1 MDELENNSQ
10 GGSPDPDP
18 ATPDAGIVD
27 PDIANLAI
35 VDEEQVDPGV
45 ASGAMAEDAQV
56 DPDLANVAAE
66 PPISVEEL
74 MGASEEPTEDQ
85 AAEAS
90 QEDTQLKAILE
101 AIVYVAE
108 EPLTLA
114 QIAASLQQPAERV
127 EELLDQLIADFEQPG
142 HGVSI
147 REVAGGY
154 KMATKPEHHDAVR
167 NFVKSLKPPLKLSLP
182 ALETLAV
189 IAYKQPATGPEIMEI
204 RGVQGGGVFKTLL
217 DRKLIAVAGRKNV
230 IGKPILYKTTKEFLI
245 QFGLKDLSELPSLKE
260 FEEIR
265 RMAFADNEAPAPEM
279 AEETAAE
286 VTESVTDAIETPEAS
301 SPETVVAA
309 PAGEAAAET
318 SEPAPEEPA
327 AEPQVKEEE

>member
-10 GGSPDPDP
+10 GGSPDAEP
-18 ATPDAGIVD
+18 ATPEA
-27 PDIANLAI
+27 AI
-35 VDEEQVDPGV
+35 VEPEIV
-45 ASGAMAEDAQV
+45 APEIAD
-56 DPDLANVAAE
+56 VAAE
-66 PPISVEEL
+66 PAISVEEL
-74 MGASEEPTEDQ
+74 MGSNEEPTEDQ
-85 AAEAS
+85 AAATS

-127 EELLDQLIADFEQPG
+127 KNLLDQLIADFEQPG

-154 KMATKPEHHDAVR
+154 KMATKPEHHEAVR

-189 IAYKQPATGPEIMEI
+189 VAYKQPATGPEIMEI

-265 RMAFADNEAPAPEM
+265 RMAFADNEPPAPEAAVEDGAPVEAPEAPSPEPVAEAP
-279 AEETAAE
+279 AEEA
-286 VTESVTDAIETPEAS
+286 V
-301 SPETVVAA
+301 
-309 PAGEAAAET
+309 AET

-327 AEPQVKEEE
+327 AEPQVKEEA

>member
-10 GGSPDPDP
+10 GGSPDADQP
-18 ATPDAGIVD
+18 TPDAGIVD
-27 PDIANLAI
+27 TDVANEAIASEVP
-35 VDEEQVDPGV
+35 VDESAGV
-45 ASGAMAEDAQV
+45 EAGA
-56 DPDLANVAAE
+56 
-66 PPISVEEL
+66 PISVEEL
-74 MGASEEPTEDQ
+74 MGSNESPIEEQ
-85 AAEAS
+85 SAAAS

-127 EELLDQLIADFEQPG
+127 KGLLDQLIADFEQPG

-154 KMATKPEHHDAVR
+154 KMATKPEHHEAVR

-189 IAYKQPATGPEIMEI
+189 VAYKQPATGPEIMEI

-265 RMAFADNEAPAPEM
+265 RMAFADSEPPPAEAV
-279 AEETAAE
+279 AESTVAE
-286 VTESVTDAIETPEAS
+286 AAIETPEAA
-301 SPETVVAA
+301 PTEPVEVAVA
-309 PAGEAAAET
+309 PAEEAAAET
-318 SEPAPEEPA
+318 SEPAPEAPA